1 MVKFS
6 LSGNFF
12 FTVSIV
18 DLSKKTT
25 SFATINIFFL
35 HMKKFFTLLCCAPI
49 LLIAQA
55 PQKVDTKAFKEANA
69 QRMSETQSPVINKVR
84 QAPLRKT
91 NGDNPV
97 YGAKTIGN
105 TLYDLQSNNAVASR
119 LMVYPNGKITAT
131 WTTSSDGGPSFSQR
145 GSGYNQ
151 MTGGVWRKALPNN
164 GRIESSR
171 VGWPSVGAATFG
183 GVEKEYIFAHAVATS
198 GLTGGFTFS
207 TNTGIGTDFT
217 GGSVVLNDTYTNATT
232 PGPIWGRTATA
243 GSRIVM
249 ISCFADSTSSYP
261 VNYKAGGIKRPIT
274 YSVYDAAAQTWLTK
288 NALLPG
294 YDSLRYDIGQ
304 ADSYSIDASGN
315 KVRIVIGGA
324 FDDLAL
330 WKSEDA
336 GSTWTKTIIDSF
348 ARYAATPS
356 SNRKIVNNGAVSVV
370 IDINGVTHVAVPIL
384 ASAFDSV
391 DVVTGARTTYYST
404 SLGTE
409 GIAYWNDKINT
420 NTGTTDAIQVIGY
433 TPDANKDGALILGTN
448 TRNSSYG
455 GYGTGL
461 GATAAS
467 RISALSNQPML
478 SYDASGNIFCTYI
491 APVEDDLS
499 GDDENYNDIFVV
511 YSKDAGK
518 TWADPQNITQTTGFE
533 DFYPTL
539 AKVSDS
545 KLRLMYFLKDDPGIA
560 VNNATNPET
569 NVAVNYMEVPVS
581 KIIHDS
587 VGIFPNGIN
596 ANTDNGFKVSQN
608 YPNPS
613 QDVTRIDFSLGKSN
627 VVSFTVT
634 DMLGQV
640 LYTETND
647 KLEAGKHS
655 IYFNTASLS
664 SGIYFYT
671 ISAGSQKVTQ
681 KMIVE

>member
-1 MVKFS
+1 
-6 LSGNFF
+6 
-12 FTVSIV
+12 
-18 DLSKKTT
+18 
-25 SFATINIFFL
+25 
-35 HMKKFFTLLCCAPI
+35 MKKFFTLLCCAPI

-105 TLYDLQSNNAVASR
+105 TLYDLQSNNALASR

-131 WTTSSDGGPSFSQR
+131 WTTSSDGGPSFTQR

-151 MTGGVWRKALPNN
+151 MVGGVWRKALPNN

-171 VGWPSVGAATFG
+171 VGWPSVGVATFG

-217 GGSVVLNDTYTNATT
+217 GGSVVLNDTYNNATT

-243 GSRIVM
+243 GSRIVVV
-249 ISCFADSTSSYP
+249 SCFADSTSGYP
-261 VNYKAGGIKRPIT
+261 VNYRAGGIKRPIT

-294 YDSLRYDIGQ
+294 YDSTRYDIGQ
-304 ADSYSIDASGN
+304 ADSYSIDAAGN

-324 FDDLAL
+324 FDDLAM

-336 GSTWTKTIIDSF
+336 GSTWTKVIIDSF
-348 ARYAATPS
+348 ARFAATPS
-356 SNRKIVNNGAVSVV
+356 NNRKLVNNGTVSVM
-370 IDINGVTHVAVPIL
+370 IDNNGVTHVAVPVL
-384 ASAFDSV
+384 ATAFDSV
-391 DVVTGARTTYYST
+391 DALSGARTTYYST
-404 SLGTE
+404 SLGIE
-409 GIAYWNDKINT
+409 GIEYWNDKINT
-420 NTGTTDAIQVIGY
+420 NTGTTDPIQIIGG
-433 TPDANKDGALILGTN
+433 TPDMNNDNAITLGTN

-461 GATAAS
+461 GATTTT
-467 RISALSNQPML
+467 RTSAMSNQPML
-478 SYDASGNIFCTYI
+478 SYDAAGNVFCTYI
-491 APVEDDLS
+491 APIEDDLS
-499 GDDENYNDIFVV
+499 GDDENYNDIFVT

-518 TWADPQNITQTTGFE
+518 TWAEPQNLTQTTGFE
-533 DFYPTL
+533 DFFPTL

-560 VNNATNPET
+560 VNNASNPET
-569 NVAVNYMEVPVS
+569 NVSVNYMEVPVS
-581 KIIHDS
+581 KIINDS

-596 ANTDNGFKVSQN
+596 ASIDEGFKVTQN
-608 YPNPS
+608 YPNPT
-613 QDVTRIDFSLGKSN
+613 QGVTRIDFSIGKN
-627 VVSFTVT
+627 ATVNFEVT

-640 LYTETND
+640 LYTETNE
-647 KLEAGKHS
+647 KVEAGRHS
-655 IYFNTASLS
+655 IYFNASSLS

-671 ISAGSQKVTQ
+671 VTVGAQKVTQ